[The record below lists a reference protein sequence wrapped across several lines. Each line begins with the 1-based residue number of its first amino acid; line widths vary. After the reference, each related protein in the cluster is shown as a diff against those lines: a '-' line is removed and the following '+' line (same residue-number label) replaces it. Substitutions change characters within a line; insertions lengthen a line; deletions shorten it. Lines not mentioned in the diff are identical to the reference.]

1 MKPLAII
8 LIILVLAAL
17 VGVGYLYFT
26 SNLTVTFSSVVAT
39 DPVDQAEAFDQVRTS
54 VENETFI
61 GTKYSAEQLAGP
73 ENYLF
78 YTWTVHMDNKTF
90 LPATVMEVQIT
101 PMSGDVLVI
110 GDPAEHTLE
119 ARSETDLTVTM
130 LTSREKHSVREAIV
144 TWYIWGLPFSSRI
157 TLGK

>member
-78 YTWTVHMDNKTF
+78 YTWTVQLENRSF
-90 LPATVMEVQIT
+90 LPQCRKGLLICWQF
-101 PMSGDVLVI
+101 
-110 GDPAEHTLE
+110 
-119 ARSETDLTVTM
+119 LTQQP
-130 LTSREKHSVREAIV
+130 L
-144 TWYIWGLPFSSRI
+144 SSCP
-157 TLGK
+157 LLCQPPGQS

>member
-78 YTWTVHMDNKTF
+78 YTWTVHLENRSF
-90 LPATVMEVQIT
+90 LPADTIEIQIT
-101 PMSGDVLVI
+101 PMTGDVLLF
-110 GDPAEHTLE
+110 GDPDEYRFGLDV
-119 ARSETDLTVTM
+119 RVFFSVSSDLGETRCDRDEQRGCPV
-130 LTSREKHSVREAIV
+130 I
-144 TWYIWGLPFSSRI
+144 
-157 TLGK
+157 